1 MAGETR
7 TTIYFQPKMYRALK
21 IKAATSDRSLSELV
35 NAAVTAALREDSL
48 DLEAFE
54 KRRKEPSRPF
64 ERVLED
70 LRRDGLL

>member
-1 MAGETR
+1 
-7 TTIYFQPKMYRALK
+7 MYRALK

-35 NAAVTAALREDSL
+35 NAAVTAALREDAL

-54 KRRKEPSRPF
+54 RRRKEPSRPF

>member
-7 TTIYFQPKMYRALK
+7 TTIYFQPKVYRALK

-35 NAAVTAALREDSL
+35 NAAVTAALREDGL

-54 KRRKEPSRPF
+54 RRRQALG
-64 ERVLED
+64 RT
-70 LRRDGLL
+70 